1 MVKNMIKHL
10 EITIPTYEVGSSEE
24 LPMFF
29 ERRNYQGASGKIY
42 PLPFT
47 ASISDE
53 KKDKKY
59 DAYVLEN
66 KYIKATLLPE
76 IGGKIHSILDKT
88 NNYDIIYHNKVIKP
102 AMVGL
107 CGPWV
112 SGGIEFNWPQH
123 HRPTT
128 FIPVESKEKNE
139 TVYMGEFDNFFSMHG
154 TVGISIKEDRNYV
167 KAHVIVYN
175 STPFRRRFMWW
186 ANTAVEINDN
196 YAVDFPPD
204 VSSVNDHDRRCV
216 LSWPIAKGVYKT
228 VRPWNFGEGTDIH
241 FTRNIKAPTS
251 MMVSKD
257 ECDLDFVC
265 GYDYGKEAGVAMVS
279 NHHTAPGK
287 KLWIW
292 GNSPFASK
300 WCENLTDDGSEYCE
314 LMTGCYTDNQPDF
327 TMIEPYEKKEF
338 DQYWYPIKKIG
349 EPKAVTLD
357 AALNFYKNGNK
368 LFVGVCPSGN
378 FLGSKIIVTSN
389 GNELFS
395 KKVDLL
401 IEDPYIDEFDFDG
414 DIKLIE
420 VFVKDKN
427 NKELVAFR
435 NNLKEHEPIK
445 PRPISP
451 RPKDIKTNEELYLH
465 GYHLYQYN
473 HFAYKATDYLEE
485 ALRRDPTDYRC
496 NEAMGDIC
504 LDNAR
509 FDLAK
514 QYYSKAIEKACLRNA
529 NPKNASCYYGRG
541 VANRYLGLDSEAEN
555 DFYKAVWQYGTRSCS
570 YYALAGLA
578 SKKSDKEEA
587 IRLLELSLETNAKN
601 PLAIYMLGLLK
612 DDSKV
617 EEKVNEIDP
626 LFFNGNDIK
635 RTLIIVRE
643 LLNFGM
649 LDLSIEYLKKSNKNP
664 LVYYYLAYVHKLK
677 NDGEETRYIDM
688 AEKADPYHCFPNDD
702 FDVIVLKSAS
712 TPMANYYMGCLY
724 YHRDQ
729 YELAASLFE
738 KVNEKITYYP
748 SLRNLS
754 LAYFD
759 HLNKKEEAYS
769 LLKKAFE
776 LSRNG
781 RVFYELVMM
790 EASLNTPLK
799 DRVKFIE
806 SNLDVASSR
815 DDVLTKYISYLVDLK
830 QYEKAISMLK
840 THSFHTYEGGEGN
853 LTSLHSNL
861 YFLLGNDEFNKGNYQ
876 KAKEY
881 YLIGLDYPLNYHET
895 ITLHA
900 DNSHLY
906 YKLALV
912 SKELGETSK
921 MNEYLEKGISSL
933 ACPNPNFYFAAK
945 CYELL
950 NRKEEAKAKLD
961 ALYETGKDLYEN
973 RDLDSYFGVG
983 APTRLPFAY
992 DIDRVNTIK
1001 SLELEIFA
1009 LLGEGKTK
1017 EAEEKKKELRKL
1029 DLSSI
1034 ALTLTSNI

>member
-1 MVKNMIKHL
+1 MIKHL
-10 EITIPTYEVGSSEE
+10 KINIPTYEVGKPEE

-29 ERRNYQGASGKIY
+29 ERRNYQGASGKVY

-47 ASISDE
+47 SAISDT
-53 KKDKKY
+53 KVDKEY

-76 IGGKIHSILDKT
+76 IGGKVHSILDKT
-88 NNYDIIYHNKVIKP
+88 NNYDIIYNNKVIKP

-128 FIPVESKEKNE
+128 FIPVESEEKGE

-186 ANTAVEINDN
+186 ANTAVEINDQ

-228 VRPWNFGEGTDIH
+228 VRPWNYGEGTDIH
-241 FTRNIKAPTS
+241 FTKNIIAATS
-251 MMVSKD
+251 MMVSKG
-257 ECDLDFVC
+257 ESDLDFVC
-265 GYDYGKEAGVAMVS
+265 GYDYGKEAGVAMVAS
-279 NHHTAPGK
+279 HHVAPGK

-357 AALNFYKNGNK
+357 GAINFFKKDDK
-368 LFVGVCPSGN
+368 LHLGVCTSGN
-378 FLGSKIIVTSN
+378 FENAAVVVTSN
-389 GNELFS
+389 GKEIFRKLVNLT
-395 KKVDLL
+395 
-401 IEDPYIDEFDFDG
+401 IEDPYLDEFGFKG
-414 DIKLIE
+414 DIATIC
-420 VFVKDKN
+420 VKVLDKEEN
-427 NKELVAFR
+427 VLVEYK
-435 NNLKEHEPIK
+435 NNLKKHTPIK
-445 PRPISP
+445 PREISP

-473 HFAYKATDYLEE
+473 HFAYKATDYLLE
-485 ALRRDPTDYRC
+485 ALRRDPSDMRC
-496 NEAMGDIC
+496 NEAMGDIS
-504 LDNAR
+504 LDNAM

-514 QYYSKAIEKACLRNA
+514 SYYTKAIDKALLRNA
-529 NPKNASCYYGRG
+529 NPKDASAYYGRG
-541 VANRYLGLDSEAEN
+541 IANRYLGLDEEAKE
-555 DFYKAVWQYGTRSCS
+555 DFYHAIWQYATRSS
-570 YYALAGLA
+570 AYYALAGYA
-578 SKKSDKEEA
+578 SKEDDKEEA
-587 IRLLELSLETNAKN
+587 IRLLNLSLETNAKN
-601 PLAIYMLGLLK
+601 PLAIYLLGLLK
-612 DDSKV
+612 KEENI
-617 EEKVNEIDP
+617 EEKVNAIDP
-626 LFFNGNDIK
+626 LFFHTHDAK
-635 RTLIIVRE
+635 RSLLLTRE

-649 LDLSIEYLKKSNKNP
+649 LDKALSILEESEKNP
-664 LVYYYLAYVHKLK
+664 LVYFYMAYIHKLLK
-677 NDGEETRYIDM
+677 DDKEQEYIEKG
-688 AEKADPYHCFPNDD
+688 EKADAYLCFPNDNY
-702 FDVIVLKSAS
+702 DVAVLTSAN
-712 TPMANYYMGCLY
+712 TPMANYYLGCLY

-729 YELAASLFE
+729 YALAASYFE
-738 KVNEKITYYP
+738 KTNKEITYYP
-748 SLRNLS
+748 SLRNLA

-759 HLNKKEEAYS
+759 HLDKKEEGYA

-776 LSRNG
+776 LSNNG
-781 RVFYELVMM
+781 RILYELVMM
-790 EASLNTPLK
+790 EVTLNLPLK
-799 DRVKFIE
+799 DRVAFIE
-806 SNLDVASSR
+806 KNMDLAKTR
-815 DDVLTKYISYLVDLK
+815 DDVLTKYVSYLVDLK
-830 QYEKAISMLK
+830 EYDKAIEILK
-840 THSFHTYEGGEGN
+840 GHSFHTYEGGEGN

-861 YFLLGNDEFNKGNYQ
+861 YFLLGLKEFKEGDFK
-876 KAKEY
+876 KAKELF
-881 YLIGLDYPLNYHET
+881 LIGLDYPLNYHET
-895 ITLHA
+895 ITVHA

-906 YKLALV
+906 YALALV
-912 SKELGETSK
+912 NEKLGEK
-921 MNEYLEKGISSL
+921 EEMQEDLKKGISSL
-933 ACPNPNFYFAAK
+933 SAPNINYYFAAE
-945 CYELL
+945 CFRMLGL
-950 NRKEEAKAKLD
+950 KEEAEKKLN
-961 ALYETGKDLYEN
+961 ALLEAGQDLYNN

-992 DIDRVNTIK
+992 DIERVNTIK
-1001 SLELEIFA
+1001 SLELETFA
-1009 LLGEGKTK
+1009 LLGQGKVE
-1017 EAEEKKKELRKL
+1017 EANEKKAELKKL

-1034 ALTLTSNI
+1034 VLTLTNSL

>member
-10 EITIPTYEVGSSEE
+10 KINIPTYEVGASEE

-47 ASISDE
+47 STISDE
-53 KKDKKY
+53 KTNKEY
-59 DAYVLEN
+59 DAYELEN
-66 KYIKATLLPE
+66 KYIKVTLLPE
-76 IGGKIHSILDKT
+76 IGGKVHSILDKT
-88 NNYDIIYHNKVIKP
+88 NNYDIIYNNKVIKP

-128 FIPVESKEKNE
+128 FIPTESKENGE

-154 TVGISIKEDRNYV
+154 TVGISIKGDRNYV

-186 ANTAVEINDN
+186 ANTAVEINEN

-216 LSWPIAKGVYKT
+216 LSWPVAKGVYKT
-228 VRPWNFGEGTDIH
+228 VRPWDFGEGTDIH
-241 FTRNIKAPTS
+241 FTKNIKAPTS
-251 MMVSKD
+251 MMISKG
-257 ECDLDFVC
+257 ESDLDFVC
-265 GYDYGKEAGVAMVS
+265 GYDYGKQAGVAMVS

-292 GNSPFASK
+292 GNSAFASK

-349 EPKAVTLD
+349 EPKAVTID
-357 AALNFYKNGNK
+357 GAINFYKKDGK
-368 LFVGVCPSGN
+368 LVVGVCTSGN
-378 FLGSKIIVTSN
+378 FDDSTITVTSN
-389 GNELFS
+389 
-395 KKVDLL
+395 KKEIFNKKANLT
-401 IEDPYIDEFDFDG
+401 IEDPYLDEFDFNG
-414 DIKLIE
+414 DADSIC
-420 VFVKDKN
+420 VFVKDSKGH
-427 NKELVAFR
+427 ELVAYR
-435 NNLKEHEPIK
+435 NNLSKHEPIK
-445 PRPISP
+445 PREISP
-451 RPKDIKTNEELYLH
+451 RPKDVKTIEELYLH

-485 ALRRDPTDYRC
+485 GLRRDPTDIRC
-496 NEAMGDIC
+496 NETMGDIS

-514 QYYSKAIEKACLRNA
+514 EYYSKAIEKSCLRNA
-529 NPKNASCYYGRG
+529 NPKDTSSYYGRG
-541 VANRYLGLDSEAEN
+541 IANRYLGLDKEAEN
-555 DFYKAVWQYGTRSCS
+555 DFYHAIWQYATRSSS

-578 SKKSDKEEA
+578 SKKGDKEEA
-587 IRLLELSLETNAKN
+587 IRLLNLSLETNAKN
-601 PLAIYMLGLLK
+601 PLAVYMLGLLTNETNIE
-612 DDSKV
+612 D
-617 EEKVNEIDP
+617 KVNGIDP

-635 RTLIIVRE
+635 RTLLLVRE
-643 LLNFGM
+643 LINYGM
-649 LDLSIEYLKKSNKNP
+649 LDLSLEYLDKSEKNP
-664 LVYYYLAYVHKLK
+664 LVYYYVAYIHKLK
-677 NDGEETRYIDM
+677 NDGEEAKFVEL
-688 AEKADPYHCFPNDD
+688 AEKANPYHCFPNDN
-702 FDVIVLKSAS
+702 FDVLVLKSAS

-729 YELAASLFE
+729 YEIAASLFE
-738 KVNEKITYYP
+738 KALEKVSYYP
-748 SLRNLS
+748 IYRNLA

-759 HLNKKEEAYS
+759 HLNKKEEAYK

-776 LSRNG
+776 LSHNG

-790 EASLNTPLK
+790 ESSLNLPLK

-806 SNLDVASSR
+806 SNMDLVNSR

-830 QYEKAISMLK
+830 RYSKAVSLLK
-840 THSFHTYEGGEGN
+840 EHSFHTYEGGEGN

-861 YFLLGNDEFNKGNYQ
+861 YFLLGNEEFKNGNYL

-881 YLIGLDYPLNYHET
+881 YLTGLEYPLNYHET

-906 YKLALV
+906 YALGLVEEKLGNIDE
-912 SKELGETSK
+912 SKK
-921 MNEYLEKGISSL
+921 YLEKGISSL
-933 ACPNPNFYFAAK
+933 AFPNINFYFSSK
-945 CYELL
+945 CFEKLGMKDKS
-950 NRKEEAKAKLD
+950 KEKID
-961 ALYETGKDLYEN
+961 SLYEAGKDLYEN

-992 DIDRVNTIK
+992 DIPRVNTIK
-1001 SLELEIFA
+1001 SLELETIA
-1009 LLGEGKTK
+1009 LLAEGKTK
-1017 EAEEKKKELRKL
+1017 EANEKKEELRKL

-1034 ALTLTSNI
+1034 VLTLTASL